1 MATPGT
7 GKERGLV
14 LPPASL
20 GRTWGPEMWL
30 SSYLGLSTEMEPN
43 SKPWG

>member
-20 GRTWGPEMWL
+20 GRTWGPELWL
-30 SSYLGLSTEMEPN
+30 ESSYLGLRHEDGA
-43 SKPWG
+43 KL